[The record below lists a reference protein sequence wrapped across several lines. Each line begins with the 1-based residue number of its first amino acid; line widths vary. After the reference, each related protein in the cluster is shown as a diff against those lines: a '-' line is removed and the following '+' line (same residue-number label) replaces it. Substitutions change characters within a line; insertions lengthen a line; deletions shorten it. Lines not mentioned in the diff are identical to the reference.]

1 MIPGIINALAIAVGP
16 EDREKYLIAVF
27 KQIEVPLSVYVMDLR
42 SSVCKEAI
50 SLIVLF
56 ANKYPAEFAYNSNRY
71 INSETGG
78 CLFR

>member
-1 MIPGIINALAIAVGP
+1 
-16 EDREKYLIAVF
+16 
-27 KQIEVPLSVYVMDLR
+27 MDLR